1 MPAPPMD
8 LLVDHEEMEEEE
20 EEELD
25 DDPYG
30 DEGFELD
37 LIEGGL
43 QRIVGGGRGPGGA
56 AGQGQRNHDIIGAPR
71 EVGGQN
77 HLQDL

>member
-43 QRIVGGGRGPGGA
+43 QRIVGGGR
-56 AGQGQRNHDIIGAPR
+56 
-71 EVGGQN
+71 
-77 HLQDL
+77 